1 MSSESAT
8 IDFYG
13 ASWCGDCRRAQALL
27 EHYGV
32 DFTYHD
38 IDASDNDKNTA
49 IQLSGRPN
57 IPVLRVPDGSVLTE
71 PSNPLLNEKLTELGV
86 ARLVPLVTERGVAE
100 ATSAALAKAGELFQV
115 RTDST
120 SAPEYGGRSLIVP

>member
-8 IDFYG
+8 IDFSG

-38 IDASDNDKNTA
+38 IDASDDDKNTA
-49 IQLSGRPN
+49 IELSGRPN
-57 IPVLRVPDGSVLTE
+57 IPVLRFPDGSVLTE
-71 PSNPLLNEKLTELGV
+71 PSNPLLNEKLTELGM
-86 ARLVPLVTERGVAE
+86 
-100 ATSAALAKAGELFQV
+100 
-115 RTDST
+115 
-120 SAPEYGGRSLIVP
+120 I